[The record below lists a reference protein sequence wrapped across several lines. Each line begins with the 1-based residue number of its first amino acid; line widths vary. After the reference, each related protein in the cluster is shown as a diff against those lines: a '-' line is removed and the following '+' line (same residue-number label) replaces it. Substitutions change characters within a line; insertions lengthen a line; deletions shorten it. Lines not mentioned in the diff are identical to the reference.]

1 MAESKTLK
9 VACQACGTT
18 NTIDADALAESG
30 GITLCTSC
38 GNLIQTEAS
47 DAPAAAAS
55 APDIAPE
62 AAPAPSPGMDE
73 SRPSAGMGRRM
84 GLRGK
89 MAVLFLAVPLV
100 LMTVA
105 GIFYVWQL
113 NRMVSIVKHTSTD
126 MVTRISGELMAQYS
140 RQAAIQVRRYLAD
153 HQFVKKEDFNEKEHE
168 FKLLAVQKVGLTGF
182 TCLYALPDAGNVWR
196 MWAHVDPDL
205 VGVDLAA
212 EMKKVLGAGF
222 DDYWKIVS
230 AVATGKSA
238 RGSYSWTDKDGN
250 LHENFMVCTPVEG
263 LEGGQYAVMVVT
275 PIVEFTRD
283 VKRLETRTEN
293 VVASTRWAILIFL
306 FITILAIGGIVA
318 YYGAVIT
325 GKLKALTDA
334 ADRISTGEMETQITV
349 KSDDEIGD
357 LANAIIR
364 MQESIRLSIDRL
376 KRRRNR

>member
-18 NTIDADALAESG
+18 NTIEADALAENDG
-30 GITLCTSC
+30 VTLCSAC
-38 GNLIQTEAS
+38 GNLIQADAAQS
-47 DAPAAAAS
+47 APVAAPAAEASEAAAS
-55 APDIAPE
+55 S
-62 AAPAPSPGMDE
+62 APSSGMYE
-73 SRPSAGMGRRM
+73 MPSSGTKRRM

-100 LMTVA
+100 LMTIA

-140 RQAAIQVRRYLAD
+140 RQAAIQVRRYLSD

-205 VGVDLAA
+205 IGVDLAA
-212 EMKKVLGAGF
+212 EMKKTLGAGF

-238 RGSYSWTDKDGN
+238 RGAYSWTDKDGN
-250 LHENFMVCTPVEG
+250 LHENYMVCTPVEG

-293 VVASTRWAILIFL
+293 VVASTRWAILVFL

-318 YYGAVIT
+318 YYGAMIT

-334 ADRISTGEMETQITV
+334 ADRISTGELETQITV